1 MSDKKQTITYFNIIK
16 TISIFLVVFCHVT
29 LLKNKGYVDNF
40 AMLFCWAGVPCFLM
54 VNGALLFNKELKLK
68 KHIKKTIMIYIANI
82 IWRLIYI
89 IVYNKILK
97 ENVDLQNKSMV
108 FKYLFCFG
116 NLKGVYIGHFYFI
129 EALLSCYLIFPVL
142 YQSYQTKE
150 GKKCLITFGIII
162 FLLVYGINAINFVT
176 KLIIQSDKLNISGL
190 KVILPFN
197 GYAQYM
203 LFFII
208 GGFLHTYREKIQNI
222 KHIKIIS
229 TSIVLISLIGL
240 AMIRYTDTK
249 TFQWNW
255 VLLSNG
261 YGRMCT
267 LVMSIALFILLQN
280 TEIKNKIFKKCI
292 DAVGYNTLSIF
303 YIHMPILAILNKYV
317 YEHITVRGVTVNILK
332 TVFVIAIIQCVSI
345 LLKKI
350 PIVNKIL

>member
-129 EALLSCYLIFPVL
+129 EALLSC
-142 YQSYQTKE
+142 
-150 GKKCLITFGIII
+150 
-162 FLLVYGINAINFVT
+162 
-176 KLIIQSDKLNISGL
+176 
-190 KVILPFN
+190 
-197 GYAQYM
+197 
-203 LFFII
+203 
-208 GGFLHTYREKIQNI
+208 
-222 KHIKIIS
+222 
-229 TSIVLISLIGL
+229 
-240 AMIRYTDTK
+240 
-249 TFQWNW
+249 
-255 VLLSNG
+255 
-261 YGRMCT
+261 
-267 LVMSIALFILLQN
+267 
-280 TEIKNKIFKKCI
+280 
-292 DAVGYNTLSIF
+292 
-303 YIHMPILAILNKYV
+303 
-317 YEHITVRGVTVNILK
+317 
-332 TVFVIAIIQCVSI
+332 
-345 LLKKI
+345 
-350 PIVNKIL
+350 